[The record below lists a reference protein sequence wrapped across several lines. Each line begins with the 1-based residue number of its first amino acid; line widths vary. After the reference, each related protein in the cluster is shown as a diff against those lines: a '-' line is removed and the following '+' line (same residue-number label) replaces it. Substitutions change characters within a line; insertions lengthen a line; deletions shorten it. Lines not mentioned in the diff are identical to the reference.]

1 MTSDPNQVVKLW
13 FYRILKFSIFFGV
26 LLCFYLIYLDAW
38 VQAKMSGPKWQ
49 PPVKVYAR
57 PLQLYGDLFLPKNEL
72 AQELKVLN
80 YRKVTKVR
88 EPGQYQVS
96 KDSVTFYRRDFVN
109 QDGLTVAKK
118 IKVSFAN
125 NRVSTVSA
133 MHQQQWQSS
142 VSEWLDPL
150 LISRS
155 SGENNE
161 DRDIIDLVTVP
172 EWMIDTL
179 ISVEDKNF
187 YHHYG
192 VSPFAI
198 ARAFLAN
205 LRAGRSVQGGSTLT
219 QQLAKNLLLND
230 SRKTYLRKFK
240 EALVALILDYRFA
253 KDEILEAYFN
263 EIYLGQNGNKGVHG
277 FALAS
282 QFYFSKPLSE
292 LQKHEF
298 ALLVAIVKGPSYY
311 NPFRYEERANKRRDL
326 VLQLMVSENVI
337 DSAEYEYF
345 INQPMKLNRTK
356 SRGKT
361 LYPAYMQ
368 QVERELAQLNLTEQD
383 SEHGILVFTGLDP
396 VLQNNYE
403 KLFSQSVSKL
413 EKRHK
418 LKGVNGAIVSIDLDS
433 AAISALV
440 GDKKAK
446 SFGFNRALDSN
457 RNIGSLV
464 KPIVY
469 LTALERK
476 DYNYAT
482 KVSNMPVSMKNNKGK
497 QWHPQNYDKSTSEN
511 VWLYDGLVNS
521 MNLPTVHL
529 GMELGLK
536 NVVKKIK
543 QLGVSEYVPTY
554 PSVLLGAVSMSPLD
568 VAKMYQPI
576 ANFGQKLEVKAVT
589 SVLDPEGVPLWQKSD
604 SSQQVTDYSS
614 AYVLNHGL
622 NKVTREG
629 TAKRLGMFY
638 PKVHYAGKTG
648 TTDDLRDSW
657 FSGFDQN
664 KLTTIWIGKD
674 DNSPVKL
681 TGNQGALTVFIDLQ
695 AARKAETLSAPK
707 PSNVEIRPFETP
719 SGELLEDQCG
729 EFRLLP
735 IQQQKAI
742 KVKDCPG
749 FFGLFN

>member
-13 FYRILKFSIFFGV
+13 FYRILKFSIFTGV

-57 PLQLYGDLFLPKNEL
+57 PLQLYSELFLPKNEL
-72 AQELKVLN
+72 TQELRVLN
-80 YRKVTKVR
+80 YRKVKNVR
-88 EPGQYQVS
+88 EPGQYQVN
-96 KDSVTFYRRDFVN
+96 KDSVTFYRRDFMA
-109 QDGLTVAKK
+109 QDGLAVAKK
-118 IKVSFAN
+118 IKVEFASD
-125 NRVSTVSA
+125 RVTAVSA
-133 MHQQQWQSS
+133 MSQKEWSRS
-142 VSEWLDPL
+142 VAEWLDPL

-161 DRDIIDLVTVP
+161 DREIIDIVSVP

-240 EALVALILDYRFA
+240 EALVALILDYRFG
-253 KDEILEAYFN
+253 KDEILEAYLN

-282 QFYFSKPLSE
+282 QFYFSKPLAE

-311 NPFRYEERANKRRDL
+311 NPFRYKERALNRRDL

-345 INQPMKLNRTK
+345 INQPMELNRTK

-368 QVERELAQLNLTEQD
+368 QVERELAQLNFAEQD
-383 SEHGILVFTGLDP
+383 TEHGIVVFTGLDP

-403 KLFSQSVSKL
+403 KLFSQSINKL
-413 EKRHK
+413 EKKHK

-433 AAISALV
+433 ASISALV
-440 GDKKAK
+440 GDKKPR

-476 DYNYAT
+476 DYTYAT
-482 KVSNMPVSMKNNKGK
+482 KLSNMPIAMKNNKGK
-497 QWHPQNYDKSTSEN
+497 QWHPQNYDKSTSDN

-529 GMELGLK
+529 GMELGLPS
-536 NVVKKIK
+536 VVRKIEE
-543 QLGVSEYVPTY
+543 LAVSEHVPTY
-554 PSVLLGAVSMSPLD
+554 PSVLLGAVSMSPLE
-568 VAKMYQPI
+568 VAQMYQPI
-576 ANFGQKLEVKAVT
+576 ANFGQKLEVKAIV
-589 SVLDPEGVPLWQKSD
+589 SVVDTEGIPLWQKSD
-604 SSQQVTDYSS
+604 LSVEIADYSS

-674 DNSPVKL
+674 DNSSVNL

-695 AARKAETLSAPK
+695 AAKKAETLSAPK
-707 PSNVEIRPFETP
+707 PNNVTIRPFETP
-719 SGELLEDQCG
+719 SGLLLEDECG
-729 EFRLLP
+729 EYKMLP
-735 IQQQKAI
+735 IQQQKAT

>member
-1 MTSDPNQVVKLW
+1 MTTDPNQVLKLW
-13 FYRILKFSIFFGV
+13 FYRILKFSIFAGV
-26 LLCFYLIYLDAW
+26 LLAFYLIYLDAW
-38 VQAKMSGPKWQ
+38 VQAKMTGPKWQ

-57 PLQLYGDLFLPKNEL
+57 PLQIYDNLFLPKNEL
-72 AQELKVLN
+72 VQELQILN
-80 YRKVTKVR
+80 YRRVKQAK
-88 EPGQYQVS
+88 EPGQYQVNS
-96 KDSVTFYRRDFVN
+96 NSVTYYRRDFVY

-118 IKVSFAN
+118 IKVEFEG
-125 NRVSTVSA
+125 NRVTSVFVRE
-133 MHQQQWQSS
+133 QQEWQKS

-155 SGENNE
+155 SGDNNE

-179 ISVEDKNF
+179 ITVEDKNF
-187 YHHYG
+187 YHHHG

-230 SRKTYLRKFK
+230 SRKTYVRKFK
-240 EALVALILDYRFA
+240 EALIALILDYRFA

-292 LQKHEF
+292 LDKHEF

-311 NPFRYEERANKRRDL
+311 NPFRYKERALQRRDL

-337 DSAEYEYF
+337 DSSDYEFF
-345 INQPMKLNRTK
+345 INKPMVLNRTK
-356 SRGKT
+356 SRGRT
-361 LYPAYMQ
+361 LYPAYLQ
-368 QVERELAQLNLTEQD
+368 QVERELKNINISEQE
-383 SEHGILVFTGLDP
+383 SEHGLLVFTGLDP

-403 KLFSQSVSKL
+403 KLFDKSITKL
-413 EKRHK
+413 EKKHK
-418 LKGVNGAIVSIDLDS
+418 LKGVNGAIVSVELDTAS
-433 AAISALV
+433 ISALV
-440 GDKKAK
+440 GDRKPR

-464 KPIVY
+464 KPVVY
-469 LTALERK
+469 LTALEQAE
-476 DYNYAT
+476 YNLGSM
-482 KVSNMPVSMKNNKGK
+482 VSNKPIAMKSNKGK
-497 QWHPQNYDKSTSEN
+497 LWHPQNYDKSTSEQ
-511 VWLYDGLVNS
+511 VWLSDALIKS

-529 GMELGLK
+529 GMEVGLK
-536 NVVKKIK
+536 KVVNKLK
-543 QLGVSEYVPTY
+543 QLGVEKRIPEY
-554 PSVLLGAVSMSPLD
+554 PSVLLGAVSMSPLE
-568 VAKMYQPI
+568 VTKMYQPI
-576 ANFGQKLEVKAVT
+576 ANFGQKLEVTAVT
-589 SVLDPEGVPLWQKSD
+589 SVLDSDGIELWHKPTASKEIA
-604 SSQQVTDYSS
+604 DYAST
-614 AYVLNHGL
+614 YVLNHGL
-622 NKVTREG
+622 NKVTRDG
-629 TAKRLGMFY
+629 TAKRLGLYY

-664 KLTTIWIGKD
+664 KLTTVWIGKD

-681 TGNQGALTVFIDLQ
+681 TGNQGALTAFIDLQ
-695 AARKAETLSAPK
+695 GARKSETLSAPK
-707 PSNVEIRPFETP
+707 PNNVEMKAFEIP
-719 SGELLEDQCG
+719 SGLVLEEDCG
-729 EFRLLP
+729 EHKMMP
-735 IQQQKAI
+735 IKLSKI
-742 KVKDCPG
+742 KEVKECPG
-749 FFGLFN
+749 FFSLFN

>member
-1 MTSDPNQVVKLW
+1 MTSDPNQVLKLW
-13 FYRILKFSIFFGV
+13 FYRILKVSTFAAV
-26 LLCFYLIYLDAW
+26 LLCFYVIYLDAW
-38 VQAKMSGPKWQ
+38 VQAKMTGPKWQ
-49 PPVKVYAR
+49 PPVKVFAR
-57 PLQLYGDLFLPKNEL
+57 PLQLYDNLFLPKVEL
-72 AQELKVLN
+72 AQELRLLN
-80 YRKVTKVR
+80 YRKVKQVK
-88 EPGQYQVS
+88 EPGQYQVNS
-96 KDSVTFYRRDFVN
+96 NSLIFYRRDFMY
-109 QDGLTVAKK
+109 QDGLVTAKK
-118 IKVSFAN
+118 LKVEFAD
-125 NRVSTVSA
+125 NRVSSVFT
-133 MHQQQWQSS
+133 MLQKQWQRE
-142 VSEWLDPL
+142 VSDWLEPL

-179 ISVEDKNF
+179 ITVEDKNF

-230 SRKTYLRKFK
+230 SRKTYIRKFK
-240 EALVALILDYRFA
+240 EALIALILDYRFG

-292 LQKHEF
+292 LEKQEF

-311 NPFRYEERANKRRDL
+311 NPFRYQDRAKQRRDL

-337 DSAEYEYF
+337 DTKDYERL
-345 INQPMKLNRTK
+345 INKPMLLNRSK
-356 SRGKT
+356 SRGRT

-368 QVERELAQLNLTEQD
+368 QVESELAKLKLADAETEQ
-383 SEHGILVFTGLDP
+383 GILIFTGLDP
-396 VLQNNYE
+396 LLQNNYE
-403 KLFSQSVSKL
+403 RLFDKSISKL

-418 LKGVNGAIVSIDLDS
+418 LKGVNGAIVSVELDTAS
-433 AAISALV
+433 ISALV
-440 GDKKAK
+440 GDRKPR

-464 KPIVY
+464 KPVVY
-469 LTALERK
+469 LTALEQK
-476 DYNYAT
+476 EYNLASSI
-482 KVSNMPVSMKNNKGK
+482 SNKPITMRSNKGK
-497 QWHPQNYDKSTSEN
+497 LWHPQNYDKSTSDS

-529 GMELGLK
+529 GMGVGLRTVSNK
-536 NVVKKIK
+536 LR
-543 QLGVSEYVPTY
+543 QLGVSQTIPNY
-554 PSVLLGAVSMSPLD
+554 PSILLGAISMSPLD

-576 ANFGQKLEVKAVT
+576 ASFGQKLEVSAIT
-589 SVLDPEGVPLWQKSD
+589 SVLDSDGISLWQRPEASVEV
-604 SSQQVTDYSS
+604 SPYSS
-614 AYVLNHGL
+614 VYVLNHGL

-657 FSGFDQN
+657 FTGFDQN
-664 KLTTIWIGKD
+664 KLTTVWVGKD
-674 DNSPVKL
+674 DNSSVNL

-695 AARKAETLSAPK
+695 EARKAETLSAPK
-707 PSNVEIRPFETP
+707 PGNVEMRPFDLG
-719 SGELLEDQCG
+719 SGQILEDDCG
-729 EFRLLP
+729 EYKMLP
-735 IQQQKAI
+735 IQLQK
-742 KVKDCPG
+742 VTELKDCPG

>member
-1 MTSDPNQVVKLW
+1 MSSDPNQIIKRW
-13 FYRILKFSIFFGV
+13 FYRILKFGIFAGV
-26 LLCFYLIYLDAW
+26 LLSFYLIYLDAW
-38 VQAKMSGPKWQ
+38 VQSKMTGPKWQ
-49 PPVKVYAR
+49 PPVKVFAR
-57 PLQLYGDLFLPKNEL
+57 PLQLYDNLFLPKNEL
-72 AQELKVLN
+72 AAELRLLN
-80 YRKVTKVR
+80 YRKVKQVK
-88 EPGQYQVS
+88 EPGQYQVNGN
-96 KDSVTFYRRDFVN
+96 SVVFYRRDFVY
-109 QDGLTVAKK
+109 QDGLMTARKL
-118 IKVSFAN
+118 KVEFSD
-125 NRVSTVSA
+125 
-133 MHQQQWQSS
+133 HQVSS
-142 VSEWLDPL
+142 VYAISPQGWHKEVSVWLDPL

-179 ISVEDKNF
+179 ITVEDKNF

-292 LQKHEF
+292 LEKQEF

-311 NPFRYEERANKRRDL
+311 NPFRQKDRAKKRRDL
-326 VLQLMVSENVI
+326 VLQLMVSDNVI
-337 DSAEYEYF
+337 DAKDYERL
-345 INQPMKLNRTK
+345 ISKPMVLNRSK
-356 SRGKT
+356 SRGRT

-368 QVERELAQLNLTEQD
+368 QVENELAKLDLANSETEQ
-383 SEHGILVFTGLDP
+383 GILVFTGLDP
-396 VLQNNYE
+396 LLQNNYE
-403 KLFSQSVSKL
+403 KLFDKSVSKL
-413 EKRHK
+413 EKKHK
-418 LKGVNGAIVSIDLDS
+418 LKGVNGAIVSIELDTAS
-433 AAISALV
+433 ISALV
-440 GDKKAK
+440 GDRKAK
-446 SFGFNRALDSN
+446 SFGFNRALDTN
-457 RNIGSLV
+457 RNIGSLI
-464 KPIVY
+464 KPVVY
-469 LTALERK
+469 LTALEQNN
-476 DYNYAT
+476 YNFASSI
-482 KVSNMPVSMKNNKGK
+482 SNQPITMRSNKGK
-497 QWHPQNYDKSTSEN
+497 LWHPQNYDKTTSQS
-511 VWLYDGLVNS
+511 VWLYDGLVKS

-529 GMELGLK
+529 GMDVGLRTVSSK
-536 NVVKKIK
+536 LRK
-543 QLGVSEYVPTY
+543 LGVSQTIPNY
-554 PSVLLGAVSMSPLD
+554 PSLLLGALSMSPLD
-568 VAKMYQPI
+568 VAKLYQPI
-576 ANFGQKLEVKAVT
+576 ANFGQKLEVSAIT
-589 SVLDPEGVPLWQKSD
+589 SVLDADGIGLWQRSGASTEVSK
-604 SSQQVTDYSS
+604 YSS
-614 AYVLNHGL
+614 VYVLNHGL

-657 FSGFDQN
+657 FTGFDQN

-674 DNSPVKL
+674 DNSPVGL
-681 TGNQGALTVFIDLQ
+681 TGNQGALTVFIELQ
-695 AARKAETLSAPK
+695 GARKAQTLSAPK
-707 PSNVEIRPFETP
+707 PGNVEIRPFDLAT
-719 SGELLEDQCG
+719 GQVLEDDCG
-729 EFRLLP
+729 EHKMLP
-735 IQQQKAI
+735 IQLQK
-742 KVKDCPG
+742 VTELKDCPG

>member
-1 MTSDPNQVVKLW
+1 MTSDPNQVLKLW
-13 FYRILKFSIFFGV
+13 FYRILKFSIFAGV

-57 PLQLYGDLFLPKNEL
+57 PLHLYGEQFLPKSEL
-72 AQELKVLN
+72 VQELGVLN
-80 YRKVTKVR
+80 YRKVKNVR
-88 EPGQYQVS
+88 EPGQYQVN
-96 KDSVTFYRRDFVN
+96 KDSVIFYRRDFVN
-109 QDGLTVAKK
+109 AEGLAVARK
-118 IKVSFAN
+118 IKVEFTG
-125 NRVSTVSA
+125 NRIASVAT
-133 MHQQQWQSS
+133 MQQQQWQSS

-155 SGENNE
+155 SGANNE

-240 EALVALILDYRFA
+240 EALVALILDYRFG

-311 NPFRYEERANKRRDL
+311 NPFRYEERAHKRRDL

-337 DSAEYEYF
+337 DTAEYEYF
-345 INQPMKLNRTK
+345 ISQPMKLNRTK

-368 QVERELAQLNLTEQD
+368 QVERELAKLELTEQ
-383 SEHGILVFTGLDP
+383 ETELGILVFTGLDP

-403 KLFSQSVSKL
+403 KLFSKSIKKL

-418 LKGVNGAIVSIDLDS
+418 LKDVNGAIVSVDLDS
-433 AAISALV
+433 ASLSALI
-440 GDKKAK
+440 GDKKPR
-446 SFGFNRALDSN
+446 SYGFNRALDSN

-476 DYNYAT
+476 DFNYAT
-482 KVSNMPVSMKNNKGK
+482 QISNMPVSMKNNKGK
-497 QWHPQNYDKSTSEN
+497 QWHPKNYDKSTSEH

-529 GMELGLK
+529 GMELGLN
-536 NVVKKIK
+536 NVVNKIK
-543 QLGVSEYVPTY
+543 ELGVGEHIPTY
-554 PSVLLGAVSMSPLD
+554 PSVLLGAVPMSPLE

-576 ANFGQKLEVKAVT
+576 ASFGQKLEVSAIT
-589 SVLDPEGVPLWQKSD
+589 SVLDSDGIPLWQKSD
-604 SSQQVTDYSS
+604 SGIEVTDYSS

-674 DNSPVKL
+674 DNSSVNL

-695 AARKAETLSAPK
+695 AAKKAETLSVPK
-707 PSNVEIRPFETP
+707 PNNVEIRPFEIPT
-719 SGELLEDQCG
+719 GALLEDDCG
-729 EFRLLP
+729 EHKMLP
-735 IQQQKAI
+735 IQQHKAV